1 MSDILGWTIAIGL
14 VALLWGA
21 GFWFGSDRATR
32 DARSRRRARDHAS

>member
-1 MSDILGWTIAIGL
+1 MSDLIGWAMTIAL

-21 GFWFGSDRATR
+21 GFWFGADRATR